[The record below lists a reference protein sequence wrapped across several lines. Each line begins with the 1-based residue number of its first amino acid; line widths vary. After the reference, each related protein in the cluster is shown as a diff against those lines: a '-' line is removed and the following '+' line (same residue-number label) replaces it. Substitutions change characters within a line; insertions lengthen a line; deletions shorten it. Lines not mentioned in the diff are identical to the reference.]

1 MQSHGQEPGNK
12 AGGRCSRPS
21 IGGDGGK
28 VLQVEVEDDEG
39 SLSGLPY
46 LIPLLLDRELVY
58 GVVGSS
64 GAFVL

>member
-1 MQSHGQEPGNK
+1 M
-12 AGGRCSRPS
+12 
-21 IGGDGGK
+21 
-28 VLQVEVEDDEG
+28 LQVEVEDDDG